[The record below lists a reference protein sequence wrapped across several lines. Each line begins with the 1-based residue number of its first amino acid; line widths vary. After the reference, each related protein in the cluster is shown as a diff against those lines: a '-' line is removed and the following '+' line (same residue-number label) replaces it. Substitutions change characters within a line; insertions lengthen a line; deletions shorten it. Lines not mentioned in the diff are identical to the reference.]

1 MGYKDAQQC
10 EFCERPAVH
19 SLIASDGKA
28 YVPVCKKHGGQA
40 RKLLRKHEN
49 AIVDVHWIS
58 PQARPAQRA
67 ESAFQARPVF
77 REDPPGTYFGL
88 QADARRRASALME
101 QPPVMPAVAPLG
113 RADVPRGNLFPAR
126 ANVDDIMAR
135 TDVGIRHRSTDDL
148 RTRSTP
154 PLRVISGKYI
164 PDSFLQML
172 GTDWRTLRATRV
184 HDNRM
189 TLTIDGIN
197 YTLYTRRG

>member
-1 MGYKDAQQC
+1 MGYRDAQQC
-10 EFCERPAVH
+10 HFCEGPAVR
-19 SLIASDGKA
+19 SLVASDGKL
-28 YVPVCKKHGGQA
+28 YVPVCKKHERRA
-40 RKLLRKHEN
+40 RKLIRKQED
-49 AIVDVHWIS
+49 AVVDVHRIS
-58 PQARPAQRA
+58 PLARPDQRA
-67 ESAFQARPVF
+67 ESAFQPIPDFGEESA
-77 REDPPGTYFGL
+77 GTYFGL
-88 QADARRRASALME
+88 QADAHRRASALME
-101 QPPVMPAVAPLG
+101 QPLAGPAVAPLG

-126 ANVDDIMAR
+126 ANPNDVMAR
-135 TDVGIRHRSTDDL
+135 TDVGIRHRSTADL

-172 GTDWRTLRATRV
+172 GTDWRTLRATRI